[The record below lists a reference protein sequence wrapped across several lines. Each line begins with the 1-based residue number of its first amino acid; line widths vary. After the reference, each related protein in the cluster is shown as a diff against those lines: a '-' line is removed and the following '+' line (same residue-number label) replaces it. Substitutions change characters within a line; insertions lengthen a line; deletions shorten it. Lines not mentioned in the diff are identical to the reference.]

1 MEALRVN
8 PVDRK
13 RLFAAS
19 ALTLL
24 ALPLLLS
31 ENRKN
36 DRDPSLAAIS
46 ADPGIASQLQTG
58 AAPTATTVAA
68 PAPTATTVAP
78 SLPEIKSAADITAPD
93 TADQPTQEGAPAPS
107 LAIPVMQGDATWDRW
122 TPADV
127 GTSAPCA
134 TPLASLGQ
142 QVTVTN
148 LDNGRSVTCV
158 VVDQSPLQPRVVVK
172 IDAALFQTL
181 ADLGESPIPVRLTV

>member
-13 RLFAAS
+13 RLLVAS
-19 ALTLL
+19 ALTLV

-36 DRDPSLAAIS
+36 ERDPSLAIVSPDA
-46 ADPGIASQLQTG
+46 GLASQLQTG
-58 AAPTATTVAA
+58 ATSPATTPVEPTPTAA
-68 PAPTATTVAP
+68 TVAP
-78 SLPEIKSAADITAPD
+78 SLPEIRSAADITAPP
-93 TADQPTQEGAPAPS
+93 AQPSTQEGTQLPTP
-107 LAIPVMQGDATWDRW
+107 AIPVMQGDATWDRW
-122 TPADV
+122 IPAEV
-127 GTSAPCA
+127 GTSSPCA
-134 TPLASLGQ
+134 TPLAALGQ

-158 VVDQSPLQPRVVVK
+158 VVDQGPLQLHVIVK
-172 IDAALFQTL
+172 IDAALFQSL